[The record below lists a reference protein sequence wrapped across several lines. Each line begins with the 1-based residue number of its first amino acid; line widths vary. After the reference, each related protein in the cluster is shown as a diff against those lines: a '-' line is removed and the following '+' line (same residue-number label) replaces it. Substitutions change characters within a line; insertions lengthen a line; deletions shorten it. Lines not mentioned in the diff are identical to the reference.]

1 MDPVI
6 QIQDLSY
13 EYAGGVTALAGIQ
26 LDIRKHETVVLI
38 GPNGAG
44 KSTLLLVMRG
54 ILGALDG
61 RVRIGGESLDTREK
75 VEAMAGKIGLV
86 FQNPDDQLFSP
97 TVFDD
102 VAFGPINL
110 GLSKERVK
118 ERVSSALAAVGL
130 TGYER
135 RVPYQLSGGEKRR
148 VSLATIYSMEP
159 EILLLDEPT
168 SHLDP
173 RSRLEVIQLIQK
185 FPGTRVIATHDF
197 ELILKVATRVIL
209 MNKGRI
215 QAHGPPVEILTD
227 EPLLQE
233 NGMEIPLVIRYL
245 MALQSGDHEALHEHE
260 HEHVYHYHTQDGA
273 REDRV
278 VRHSH
283 PHSHDDHRHHD
294 ADDTDAG

>member
-1 MDPVI
+1 VDPVI
-6 QIQDLSY
+6 QIKDLSY
-13 EYAGGVTALAGIQ
+13 HYASGIPALSDIT
-26 LDIRKHETVVLI
+26 LDIHQGETVVLI

-44 KSTLLLVMRG
+44 KSTLLLMTRG
-54 ILGALDG
+54 ILGELDG
-61 RVRIGGESLDTREK
+61 RVRIGGEKLDTKKK
-75 VEAMAGKIGLV
+75 VEEMAQKVGLV

-102 VAFGPINL
+102 VAFGPVNL
-110 GLSKERVK
+110 GLSSELVKQRVTM
-118 ERVSSALAAVGL
+118 ALSAVGL
-130 TGYER
+130 TGYEH

-173 RSRLEVIQLIQK
+173 RSRLEVIKLIQK
-185 FPGTRVIATHDF
+185 FPGTRLIATHDF

-209 MNKGRI
+209 INRGRI
-215 QAHGPPVEILTD
+215 KADGKPVDILTD

-245 MALQSGDHEALHEHE
+245 MALHSGDHESLHEHE
-260 HEHVYHYHTQDGA
+260 HEHIYHYHSRDGLKE
-273 REDRV
+273 RRII
-278 VRHSH
+278 RHAH

-294 ADDTDAG
+294 VDDADH

>member
-1 MDPVI
+1 MGPVI
-6 QIQDLSY
+6 QIKDLSY
-13 EYAGGVTALAGIQ
+13 HYASGIPALSDIT
-26 LDIRKHETVVLI
+26 LDIHQGETVVLI

-44 KSTLLLVMRG
+44 KSTLLLMTRG
-54 ILGALDG
+54 ILGDLDG
-61 RVRIGGESLDTREK
+61 RVRIGGEKLDTQKKVEEMAEK
-75 VEAMAGKIGLV
+75 VGLV

-102 VAFGPINL
+102 VAFGPVNL
-110 GLSKERVK
+110 GLPSERVK
-118 ERVSSALAAVGL
+118 QRVTMALSAVGL
-130 TGYER
+130 TGYEH

-173 RSRLEVIQLIQK
+173 RSRLEVIKLIQK

-209 MNKGRI
+209 INRGRI
-215 QAHGPPVEILTD
+215 KADGTPVDILTD

-245 MALQSGDHEALHEHE
+245 MALHSGDHESLHEHE
-260 HEHVYHYHTQDGA
+260 HEHIYHYHSRDGHNE
-273 REDRV
+273 RRI

-294 ADDTDAG
+294 LDDADQ